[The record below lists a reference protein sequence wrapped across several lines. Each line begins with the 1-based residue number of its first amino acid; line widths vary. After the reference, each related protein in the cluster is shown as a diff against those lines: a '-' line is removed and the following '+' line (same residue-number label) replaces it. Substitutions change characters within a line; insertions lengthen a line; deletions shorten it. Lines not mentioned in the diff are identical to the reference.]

1 MPTPRPPQ
9 PRQIRPVQTW
19 HFARR
24 TPGFLTDLHA
34 ELGDVFGLHFQKHPW
49 TVFTHP
55 DAIKEIFTAPA
66 SALRAGEGN
75 EILGPPLGQHSLL
88 LLDGDEHMRQRR
100 MLLPSFHGEKL
111 AAQKAAM
118 ERVSETV
125 VEKFPVGQPFSLR
138 PQMQEIALEVI
149 MEVVLGLDSTGP
161 QHDFLSKSTGDIL
174 EWIGTPSRLV
184 ATGVLGPK
192 HPIVKRM
199 FRPMLAPL
207 DAGIYEL
214 IAERRQAT
222 DLEER
227 SDILSMMLLAA
238 DEDGNGMS
246 DAEVRDELVTLI
258 VAGHETTSTALSWAF
273 ERLTRD
279 PAALKRLED
288 ESRTDDTEW
297 SDAVS
302 KETLRLRPVLDFVV
316 RRVGEPIEIAGYKFE
331 PGEFVAPS
339 IKLVHLREDIYP
351 DATSFKPERWLDSK
365 PGTYTW
371 IPFGGGVR
379 RCIGLS
385 FAMAEMDVVMRAVA
399 RSVHLEPVGDEERVV
414 SRFIT
419 SSPARGGEVLVPA

>member
-1 MPTPRPPQ
+1 MPKHPSQPRPL
-9 PRQIRPVQTW
+9 QTW

-24 TPGFLTDLHA
+24 TPGYLTGLNA
-34 ELGDVFGLHFQKHPW
+34 ELGDVFGIHFQKYPW

-111 AAQKAAM
+111 AMQKAAM
-118 ERVSETV
+118 ERVSEEV
-125 VEKFPVGQPFSLR
+125 VAKFPVGKPFALR
-138 PQMQEIALEVI
+138 EQMQEIALEVI
-149 MEVVLGLDSTGP
+149 MEVVLGLDSSGA
-161 QHDFLSKSTGDIL
+161 QHDFLSKSTADIL
-174 EWIGTPSRLV
+174 EWIGVPWRLV
-184 ATGVLGPK
+184 ATGMLGPK
-192 HPIVKRM
+192 HRIITRM
-199 FRPMLAPL
+199 FKPMLAPL

-214 IAERRQAT
+214 IAQRRQAT
-222 DLEER
+222 DLDER
-227 SDILSMMLLAA
+227 SDILSMMLLAT
-238 DEDGNGMS
+238 DEDGNPMT
-246 DAEVRDELVTLI
+246 DAEVRDEIVTLI
-258 VAGHETTSTALSWAF
+258 VAGHETTSTALAWAF

-279 PAALKRLED
+279 PAGLKRLED
-288 ESRTDDTEW
+288 ESRTDQTEW
-297 SDAVS
+297 SDAVA
-302 KETLRLRPVLDFVV
+302 KEALRLRPVLDFVV
-316 RRVGEPIEIAGYKFE
+316 RRVAEPIEIAGYSFE
-331 PGEFVAPS
+331 PGEFLAPA

-351 DATSFKPERWLDSK
+351 NATAFKPERWLDTK

-379 RCIGLS
+379 RCIGFS

-399 RSVHLEPVGDEERVV
+399 RNVHLEPVGDEEKIV

>member
-1 MPTPRPPQ
+1 MPTPKPPQ
-9 PRQIRPVQTW
+9 PRQSRPAQSW

-24 TPGFLTDLHA
+24 TPGFLTELHA

-49 TVFTHP
+49 TVFAHP
-55 DAIKEIFTAPA
+55 DAVKEIFTAPA

-118 ERVSETV
+118 ERVAELEV
-125 VEKFPVGQPFSLR
+125 AKFPVAEPFSLR
-138 PQMQEIALEVI
+138 PRMQEIALEVI
-149 MEVVLGLDSTGP
+149 MEVVLGTESSGAE
-161 QHDFLSKSTGDIL
+161 HDFLSDTTRNIL
-174 EWIGTPSRLV
+174 EWIGAPWKLV
-184 ATGVLGPK
+184 ATGMLGPK
-192 HPIVKRM
+192 HPIITRM
-199 FRPMLAPL
+199 FKPVLAPL
-207 DAGIYEL
+207 DEGIYKL
-214 IAERRQAT
+214 IAERRLAK

-227 SDILSMMLLAA
+227 DDILSMLLLAT
-238 DEDGNGMS
+238 DEDGRGMT
-246 DAEVRDELVTLI
+246 DAEVRDEIVTLI

-279 PAALKRLED
+279 PEGLKRLED
-288 ESRTDDTEW
+288 ESRTDETEW
-297 SDAVS
+297 SDAVA
-302 KETLRLRPVLDFVV
+302 KEALRLRPVLDFVV

-331 PGEFVAPS
+331 PGEFLAPC

-351 DATSFKPERWLDSK
+351 DATAFKPERWLDTK

-379 RCIGLS
+379 RCIGFS
-385 FAMAEMDVVMRAVA
+385 FAMAEMDVVLRAVA
-399 RSVHLEPVGDEERVV
+399 RSAHLEPVGEEEKVV

>member
-9 PRQIRPVQTW
+9 PKQSRPLQTW

-24 TPGFLTDLHA
+24 TPNFLIDLHR
-34 ELGDVFGLHFQKHPW
+34 EQGDVFGLHFQKHPW
-49 TVFTHP
+49 TVFAHP

-75 EILGPPLGQHSLL
+75 EILGPPLGKHSLL

-111 AAQKAAM
+111 ATQKTAM
-118 ERVSETV
+118 ERVAEDV
-125 VEKFPVGQPFSLR
+125 VGRLPRSQPFALR

-149 MEVVLGLDSTGP
+149 LEVVLGVEPSDAR
-161 QHDFLSKSTGDIL
+161 HDGLSKAVGNLLDR
-174 EWIGTPSRLV
+174 IGVPGRLV
-184 ATGVLGPK
+184 ITGMLGPE

-199 FRPMLAPL
+199 FKPILKPL
-207 DAGIYEL
+207 DAGIYDL
-214 IAERRQAT
+214 ITERRGAK
-222 DLEER
+222 DLEDR
-227 SDILSMMLLAA
+227 SDILSMLLLAK

-246 DAEVRDELVTLI
+246 DPELRDELVTLI

-279 PAALKRLED
+279 PAGLKRLED
-288 ESRTDDTEW
+288 ESRTEETIW
-297 SDAVS
+297 SDAVA
-302 KETLRLRPVLDFVV
+302 KEALRLRPVLDFVV

-331 PGEFVAPS
+331 PGEFIAPA
-339 IKLVHLREDIYP
+339 IKLVHLREEIYP
-351 DATSFKPERWLDSK
+351 DAETFKPERWLDTK

-379 RCIGLS
+379 RCIGFS
-385 FAMAEMDVVMRAVA
+385 FAMAEMDVVLRAVA
-399 RSVHLEPVGDEERVV
+399 RTVHLEPVGEPEKAV

-419 SSPARGGEVLVPA
+419 SSPARGGEVLIPA